1 MMVMVIMMPDVAD
14 YDDASDE
21 DDDDTVVA
29 SGVDSCCW

>member
-1 MMVMVIMMPDVAD
+1 MVIMMPAVAD

-29 SGVDSCCW
+29 SGVYSCC